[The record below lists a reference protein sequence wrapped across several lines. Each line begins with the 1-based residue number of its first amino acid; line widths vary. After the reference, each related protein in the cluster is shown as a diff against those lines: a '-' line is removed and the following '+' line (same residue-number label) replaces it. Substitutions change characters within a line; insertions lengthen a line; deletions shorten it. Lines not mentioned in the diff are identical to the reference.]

1 MTTKRRAAPSPFVRG
16 IARFGYA
23 AKGLVYLIIG
33 GLAARAA
40 IAGGKPTDENG
51 ALLTVLEQPFGRIL
65 LALVA
70 AGLFAYAIWRLVE
83 VISDPE
89 GRDSSENR
97 GFPRFQYLISFLV
110 YTSLGIEAIRMI
122 LGKREGGGGET
133 EAKEQAAL
141 LLSLPFGHWLL
152 IVIGVAAIGFGLF
165 ELKEAFAPEFED
177 RRHLVELS
185 RRMKPWILRLGR
197 LGTFARGVVGVLVG
211 AFMLMAGL
219 HRSSSEAK
227 GTRGAIESLAER
239 PFGRWILALIAAG
252 LIAHGLYTVIEARYR
267 KLH

>member
-1 MTTKRRAAPSPFVRG
+1 MTNKRGKTPSPFIRG
-16 IARFGYA
+16 MARFGYA

-40 IAGGKPTDENG
+40 IAGGKPTDEKG
-51 ALLTVLEQPFGRIL
+51 ALLTVLHQPFGRVL
-65 LALVA
+65 LGLVA
-70 AGLFAYAIWRLVE
+70 AGLFAYALWRLIE

-89 GRDSSENR
+89 AQDSNGTR
-97 GFPRFQYLISFLV
+97 GFARFQYLLSFLV
-110 YTSLGIEAIRMI
+110 YTGLGIEAIRMI
-122 LGKREGGGGET
+122 LGQRDSGGGEA

-177 RRHLVELS
+177 RRHLGELS
-185 RRMKPWILRLGR
+185 RKMKPWILRLGR
-197 LGTFARGVVGVLVG
+197 LGTFARGGVGVVVG
-211 AFMLMAGL
+211 AFLLMAGL
-219 HRSSSEAK
+219 YRSSSEAK

-239 PFGRWILALIAAG
+239 PFGRWILALIAVG
-252 LIAHGLYTVIEARYR
+252 LIAHGLYTVLESRYR